1 MTSSNNLQSG
11 AAAALSASRKAQSVV
26 RLVDDDESVLR
37 ALSVFLA
44 FDDWQ
49 LRTYSSADAFLA
61 GDDFTRPG
69 CAVLDV
75 RMPGMSGIELF
86 DEMRRRGIGLPVIFL
101 SAHGDIEMAVDAVRR
116 GAKTFLVKPPKP
128 EKLLEAISQA
138 TADDWNR
145 RREEA
150 YAATLDAQWKKLT
163 PAEAQVAVMVGKGLS
178 NTVIAEA
185 IGVSERTVRAQ
196 RASIYE
202 KLDIENAVE
211 LSDFLHELQDA
222 GKSPQEKTA

>member
-1 MTSSNNLQSG
+1 MTQKNTQSG

-49 LRTYSSADAFLA
+49 LRTYSSADAFLSE
-61 GDDFTRPG
+61 DDFSRPG

-86 DEMRRRGIGLPVIFL
+86 EEMRRRGIGLPVIFL
-101 SAHGDIEMAVDAVRR
+101 SAHGDIEMAVEAVRR

-138 TADDWNR
+138 TVDDWER

-150 YAATLDAQWKKLT
+150 YAASLDSQWKKLT

-178 NTVIAEA
+178 NAVIAEA

-222 GKSPQEKTA
+222 GKTS